1 MKQVLR
7 GLISLYP
14 AAWRARYSR
23 EFEALLDEVSPTWR
37 TLFDV
42 FGGAFKMQMK
52 IWTPWKII
60 AAFAVAGVIAATTYW
75 WMAPKRYVSTAVIK
89 AGEDSSELKVN
100 ALAEQIMSRSSLT
113 GIILGEGL
121 YEGERAHLPI
131 EDVIERMKTQ
141 DIRISLGERGAVMV
155 EVAAPDAG
163 QAQRATR
170 NLAAKFVDAKAG
182 SLLDPASFP
191 ATPRSPRR
199 SRIIIMG
206 LLSGSLAGVLF
217 ALFNGL
223 KVWKLAAALGIAG
236 LALGAAIAFSLPDRY
251 SSVAV
256 LRYDAP
262 DGTGMQQLIAAVT
275 SDGNLDS
282 IVQRFGLYPNDPEAR
297 RKLREHLYFRPVQT
311 VNGKM
316 GVVAVQFEYPDRYLA
331 QKVTYDVVS
340 LLLEEAIGSNP
351 SKVKRVELLD
361 PASLPRNPKFPNRPM
376 FAGTGLFLGMGC
388 AVALGIWRHY
398 KKLLPTVAAQ
408 SPS

>member
-1 MKQVLR
+1 MKRVLK

-14 AAWRARYSR
+14 TAWRDRYSR
-23 EFEALLDEVSPTWR
+23 EFDALLDDVSPTWR

-42 FGGAFKMQMK
+42 FGGAFKMQIK

-60 AAFAVAGVIAATTYW
+60 AGFAVAGVIATTTYW

-89 AGEDSSELKVN
+89 VGDDSSDEKLN
-100 ALAEQIMSRSSLT
+100 ALAQRIMSRDSLFR
-113 GIILGEGL
+113 IINEEGL
-121 YEGERAHLPI
+121 YEGARARLPS

-141 DIRISLGERGAVMV
+141 DIMIRIGERGAVMV

-170 NLAAKFVDAKAG
+170 NLAARFVNAKAG

-191 ATPRSPRR
+191 AAPWSPRR
-199 SRIIIMG
+199 SRIIIVG
-206 LLSGSLAGVLF
+206 LVAGVLAGVLF

-262 DGTGMQQLIAAVT
+262 DGSGMQQLIAAVT
-275 SDGNLDS
+275 SDASLDS

-297 RKLREHLYFRPVQT
+297 RKLREHLYFRLVQKL
-311 VNGKM
+311 NWKSGAI
-316 GVVAVQFEYPDRYLA
+316 AVQFNYHDKFLA
-331 QKVTYDVVS
+331 QKVTQDVVS
-340 LLLEEAIGSNP
+340 SLIDAAVRTRTDV
-351 SKVKRVELLD
+351 KVIELLD
-361 PASLPRNPKFPNRPM
+361 PASLAQRPTFPDRPM
-376 FAGTGLFLGMGC
+376 FASTGLFLGLGC
-388 AVALGIWRHY
+388 AVAWGVWRYY
-398 KKLLPTVAAQ
+398 KRPLPLVAAR
-408 SPS
+408 

>member
-1 MKQVLR
+1 MKRVLK

-14 AAWRARYSR
+14 PAWRDRYSR
-23 EFEALLDEVSPTWR
+23 EFDALLDDVSPTWR

-60 AAFAVAGVIAATTYW
+60 AAFAVAGMFATTTYW

-89 AGEDSSELKVN
+89 VGEDSSDQKIS
-100 ALAEQIMSRSSLT
+100 AMAQTIMSRAGLT
-113 GIILGEGL
+113 EIILEEGL
-121 YEGERAHLPI
+121 YQSERASLPI

-141 DIRISLGERGAVMV
+141 DIMIRPGEGGAIMV

-170 NLAAKFVDAKAG
+170 NLAARFVDAKAG

-191 ATPRSPRR
+191 AAPWSPRR
-199 SRIIIMG
+199 SLIIIWG
-206 LLSGSLAGVLF
+206 LLFGSLAGVVF

-223 KVWKLAAALGIAG
+223 KVWMLATALGIAG

-262 DGTGMQQLIAAVT
+262 DGAGMQQLIAAVT
-275 SDGNLDS
+275 SDRSLDS
-282 IVQRFGLYPNDPEAR
+282 IVERFGLYPNDPGAR
-297 RKLREHLYFRPVQT
+297 RKLREHLYFRLVQKL
-311 VNGKM
+311 NWKWGAI
-316 GVVAVQFEYPDRYLA
+316 AVQFNYHDKFLA
-331 QKVTYDVVS
+331 QKVVYDVAS
-340 LLLEEAIGSNP
+340 LLIVENLRAP
-351 SKVKRVELLD
+351 SDVKRVELLD

-376 FAGTGLFLGMGC
+376 FAGTGLFLGLGC
-388 AVALGIWRHY
+388 AIAWGIWRYY
-398 KKLLPTVAAQ
+398 KKPLPLVAAQ
-408 SPS
+408 